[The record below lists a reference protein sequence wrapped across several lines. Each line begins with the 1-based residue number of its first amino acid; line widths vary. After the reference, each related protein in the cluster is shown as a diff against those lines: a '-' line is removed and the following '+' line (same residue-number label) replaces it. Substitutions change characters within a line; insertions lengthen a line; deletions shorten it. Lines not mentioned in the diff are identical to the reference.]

1 MSVAVNEADRLA
13 EASGDRYNRV
23 VRLAQAIFG
32 APIAALNLIGETH
45 QHTVAAVGAPTTS
58 SPLADSI
65 CRHTVEY
72 DDVFEVFDLRE
83 DQRFQDNKIV
93 AGPPRVRFYAGVPLQ
108 STSGHKV
115 GALCILDLVPREL
128 GSTQRE
134 MLADLGAMLERELA
148 VEEEMIRAGEVQR
161 LLLPSRAPGL
171 PGIDVA
177 GRVRQA
183 REAGGDFFDW
193 HLVATPASPDQLQ
206 LVIADVMG
214 KGLSASLI
222 ASEMRAVLR
231 THSRYVPLGQAIQRT
246 ADTTVHD
253 LENSGSFV
261 TMWAG
266 RLDPETGTLRYV
278 DAGHGLGVL
287 VTANGI
293 RRLTQEHLPLGL
305 PVASTWTEATETMRP
320 GDVLVVVSDGVFD
333 VFGDVDAA
341 LAAVQ
346 RVAETGVR
354 SIEIVN
360 RIIDYAAAQGA
371 TDDLTA
377 VVVRRTEARR

>member
-58 SPLADSI
+58 SPLTDSI
-65 CRHTVEY
+65 CRHTVEH

-93 AGPPRVRFYAGVPLQ
+93 AGPPRVRFYVGVPLQ

-161 LLLPSRAPGL
+161 LLLPDRAPAL

-183 REAGGDFFDW
+183 RDGRGDFFDW

-231 THSRYVPLGQAIQRT
+231 THSRYVALGEAIQRT

-266 RLDPETGTLRYV
+266 RLDPEDGTLHYV

-287 VTANGI
+287 
-293 RRLTQEHLPLGL
+293 
-305 PVASTWTEATETMRP
+305 
-320 GDVLVVVSDGVFD
+320 
-333 VFGDVDAA
+333 
-341 LAAVQ
+341 
-346 RVAETGVR
+346 
-354 SIEIVN
+354 
-360 RIIDYAAAQGA
+360 
-371 TDDLTA
+371 
-377 VVVRRTEARR
+377 